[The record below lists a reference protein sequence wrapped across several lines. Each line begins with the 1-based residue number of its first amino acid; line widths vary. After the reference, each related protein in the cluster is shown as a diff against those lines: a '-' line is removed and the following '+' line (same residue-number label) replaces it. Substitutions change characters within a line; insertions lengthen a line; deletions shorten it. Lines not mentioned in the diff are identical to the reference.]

1 MSSWHRALHIP
12 QPLGPTQQWKGL
24 LMHPQAPWQEDP
36 ALIHLKST
44 PLPRLPLSTVT
55 LMALSLDLY
64 HCVLEVAHHTLW
76 LSALLWALQELAC
89 MLGCSDN
96 LFLLI
101 PLQERPEHTQ
111 QSKQGLHDTPDSH
124 DKHHICPLVT
134 DTGGKIPSSSGVSW
148 LLQLLTKEEK

>member
-1 MSSWHRALHIP
+1 MSSWHRAQHIP

-55 LMALSLDLY
+55 LMAISLDLY
-64 HCVLEVAHHTLW
+64 HRVLEVARHTLW
-76 LSALLWALQELAC
+76 LSALFWALQELAC

-96 LFLLI
+96 LCLLT
-101 PLQERPEHTQ
+101 PLQALRGLSTH
-111 QSKQGLHDTPDSH
+111 SKANRDCT
-124 DKHHICPLVT
+124 T
-134 DTGGKIPSSSGVSW
+134 
-148 LLQLLTKEEK
+148 LLTAMTNTTYVHW